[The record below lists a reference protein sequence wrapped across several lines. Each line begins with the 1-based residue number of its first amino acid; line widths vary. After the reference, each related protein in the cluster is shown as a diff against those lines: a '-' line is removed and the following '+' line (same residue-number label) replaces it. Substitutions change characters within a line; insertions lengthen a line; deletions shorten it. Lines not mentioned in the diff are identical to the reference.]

1 MAIKNYFCT
10 MFLKRL
16 NIILSFTILAAIILS
31 CKGYEQILKSRDYK
45 LKLSTAM
52 DYYNGGEYVRAS
64 ALFDQIAPVYKGT
77 IKADTV
83 FYYQAMSYYM
93 QEDYI
98 LSGHYFKTLA
108 TDYPNSI
115 YAEECDF
122 MTGFCYYKLSPK
134 PSLDQESTVNAI
146 TSFQLFMLKYP
157 YSTRT
162 KEAQSYINEMRDKLV
177 EKSYL
182 NAKLYY
188 NLGDYKAS
196 IIALKNSLN
205 EFPDTKYRE
214 ELLFLIL
221 KSSYLLAD
229 NSVISKR
236 KARFQDAV
244 DEYYTFIS
252 EFPDSKYKKEAQKMY
267 ETSMNI
273 AGTKEQ
279 L

>member
-1 MAIKNYFCT
+1 MAINNYFCT

-31 CKGYEQILKSRDYK
+31 CRGYEQILKSRDYK
-45 LKLSTAM
+45 LKLSTAL
-52 DYYNGGEYVRAS
+52 DYYNTGEYVKAS
-64 ALFDQIAPVYKGT
+64 TLFDQIAPIYKGT

-93 QEDYI
+93 QRDYI
-98 LSGHYFKTLA
+98 LSGHYFNTLA
-108 TDYPNSI
+108 SDYPKSVF
-115 YAEECDF
+115 AEEADF
-122 MTGFCYYKLSPK
+122 MTGYCYYKLSPK
-134 PSLDQESTVNAI
+134 PSLDQENTVSAI
-146 TSFQLFMLKYP
+146 TSFQLFMIQYP
-157 YSTRT
+157 SSPRI
-162 KEAQSYINEMRDKLV
+162 KDAQTYIIEMRDKLV

-182 NAKLYY
+182 NAKLYF
-188 NLGDYKAS
+188 NMGDYKAS

-229 NSVISKR
+229 NSVYSKR
-236 KARFQDAV
+236 KERFQDAV

-252 EFPDSKYKKEAQKMY
+252 EFPESKYKKEAQKMY
-267 ETSMNI
+267 ETSMNL
-273 AGTKEQ
+273 AGTKDQ

>member
-1 MAIKNYFCT
+1 
-10 MFLKRL
+10 MFSKRL

-52 DYYNGGEYVRAS
+52 DYYNTGEYVRAS

-83 FYYQAMSYYM
+83 FYYQAMSYYN
-93 QEDYI
+93 QRDYI
-98 LSGHYFKTLA
+98 LSGHYFNSLA
-108 TDYPNSI
+108 TDYPNSV
-115 YAEECDF
+115 YAEEADF
-122 MTGFCYYKLSPK
+122 MTGYCYYKLSPK
-134 PSLDQESTVNAI
+134 PSLDQESTANAI
-146 TSFQLFMLKYP
+146 TTFQLFMIKYP
-157 YSTRT
+157 SSPRV
-162 KEAQSYINEMRDKLV
+162 KEAQTYINEMRDKLV

-182 NAKLYY
+182 NAKLYF
-188 NLGDYKAS
+188 NMGDYKAS
-196 IIALKNSLN
+196 MIALKNSLN

-229 NSVISKR
+229 NSVYSKR
-236 KARFQDAV
+236 KERFQDTV

-273 AGTKEQ
+273 AGTKDQ

>member
-1 MAIKNYFCT
+1 
-10 MFLKRL
+10 MFLKRI
-16 NIILSFTILAAIILS
+16 NILLSFTILTTIILS

-45 LKLSTAM
+45 LKLATAM
-52 DYYNGGEYVRAS
+52 DYYNTEEYVRAS
-64 ALFDQIAPVYKGT
+64 TLFDQIAPVYRGT

-93 QEDYI
+93 QRDYI
-98 LSGHYFKTLA
+98 LSGHYFNALA
-108 TDYPNSI
+108 TDYPNSVFS
-115 YAEECDF
+115 EEADF
-122 MTGFCYYKLSPK
+122 MAGFCYYKLSPK
-134 PSLDQESTVNAI
+134 PSLDQEGTVNAI
-146 TSFQLFMLKYP
+146 TAFQLFMIKYP
-157 YSTRT
+157 SSPRV
-162 KEAQSYINEMRDKLV
+162 KEAQAYIEEMRNKLV
-177 EKSYL
+177 EKSFL

-229 NSVISKR
+229 NSIISKR
-236 KARFQDAV
+236 KERFQDAV

-252 EFPDSKYKKEAQKMY
+252 EFPESKYNKEAQKMY
-267 ETSMNI
+267 EISTNI
-273 AGTKEQ
+273 AGTKDQ

>member
-1 MAIKNYFCT
+1 

-52 DYYNGGEYVRAS
+52 DYYNSGEYVRAA

-83 FYYQAMSYYM
+83 FYYQAMCYYM

-98 LSGHYFKTLA
+98 LSGHYFDNLA
-108 TDYPNSI
+108 TDYPNSV

-122 MTGFCYYKLSPK
+122 MKGFCYYKLSPK
-134 PSLDQESTVNAI
+134 PSLDQENTVNAI
-146 TSFQLFMLKYP
+146 TAFQMFMIQYP
-157 YSTRT
+157 SSTRIR
-162 KEAQSYINEMRDKLV
+162 EAQTYINEMRDKLV
-177 EKSYL
+177 EKSFL

-214 ELLFLIL
+214 ELLYLVL

-229 NSVISKR
+229 NSVISK
-236 KARFQDAV
+236 KKERFQDAV

-252 EFPDSKYKKEAQKMY
+252 EFPESKYKKEAQKMY
-267 ETSMNI
+267 EISMNN
-273 AGTKEQ
+273 AGTQEQ
-279 L
+279 P

>member
-1 MAIKNYFCT
+1 MAINNYFCT
-10 MFLKRL
+10 MFLKRPY
-16 NIILSFTILAAIILS
+16 IILSFIILSAVILS
-31 CKGYEQILKSRDYK
+31 CKGYEQVLKSRDYK
-45 LKLSTAM
+45 LKLATAM
-52 DYYNGGEYVRAS
+52 EYYNTEEYVRAS
-64 ALFDQIAPVYKGT
+64 TLFDQIAPIYRGT

-83 FYYQAMSYYM
+83 FYYQAKSYYM
-93 QEDYI
+93 QRDYI
-98 LSGHYFKTLA
+98 LSGHYFNALA
-108 TDYPNSI
+108 TDYPNSV
-115 YAEECDF
+115 YAEEADF
-122 MTGFCYYKLSPK
+122 LTGYCYYKLSPK

-146 TSFQLFMLKYP
+146 TALQLFMIKYP
-157 YSTRT
+157 SSPRI
-162 KEAQSYINEMRDKLV
+162 KDAQMHIEEMRNKLV
-177 EKSYL
+177 EKSFL

-229 NSVISKR
+229 NSIYSKR
-236 KARFQDAV
+236 KERFQDTV

-252 EFPDSKYKKEAQKMY
+252 EFPDSKYMKEAEKMY
-267 ETSMNI
+267 EVSTNI
-273 AGTKEQ
+273 AGTQDQ

>member
-1 MAIKNYFCT
+1 
-10 MFLKRL
+10 MFLKRPY
-16 NIILSFTILAAIILS
+16 IILSFIILSAVILS
-31 CKGYEQILKSRDYK
+31 CKGYEQVLKSRDYK
-45 LKLSTAM
+45 LKLATAM
-52 DYYNGGEYVRAS
+52 EYYNTEEYVRAS
-64 ALFDQIAPVYKGT
+64 TLFDQIAPIYRGT

-83 FYYQAMSYYM
+83 FYYQAKSYYM
-93 QEDYI
+93 QRDYI
-98 LSGHYFKTLA
+98 LSGHYFNALA
-108 TDYPNSI
+108 TDYPNSV
-115 YAEECDF
+115 YAEEADF
-122 MTGFCYYKLSPK
+122 LTGYCYYKLSPK

-146 TSFQLFMLKYP
+146 TALQLFMIKYP
-157 YSTRT
+157 SSPRI
-162 KEAQSYINEMRDKLV
+162 KDAQMHIEEMRNKLV
-177 EKSYL
+177 EKSFL

-229 NSVISKR
+229 NSIYSKR
-236 KARFQDAV
+236 KERFQDTV

-252 EFPDSKYKKEAQKMY
+252 EFPDSKYMKEAEKMY
-267 ETSMNI
+267 EVSTNI
-273 AGTKEQ
+273 AGTQDQ

>member
-1 MAIKNYFCT
+1 MTTKNYFCT
-10 MFLKRL
+10 MFLKKL
-16 NIILSFTILAAIILS
+16 NIILSFTILAAVILS

-45 LKLSTAM
+45 LKLATAM
-52 DYYNGGEYVRAS
+52 DYYKTEEYVRA
-64 ALFDQIAPVYKGT
+64 ATLFDQIAPIYRGT

-93 QEDYI
+93 QRDYI
-98 LSGHYFKTLA
+98 LSGHYFNTLA
-108 TDYPNSI
+108 TDYPNSVF
-115 YAEECDF
+115 AEECDF

-134 PSLDQESTVNAI
+134 PALDQESTANAI
-146 TSFQLFMLKYP
+146 TAFQLFMIKYP
-157 YSTRT
+157 SSQRT
-162 KEAQSYINEMRDKLV
+162 KEAQLYINEMRDKLV

-188 NLGDYKAS
+188 NMGDYKAS

-229 NSVISKR
+229 NSVISK
-236 KARFQDAV
+236 KKERFQDTV

-252 EFPDSKYKKEAQKMY
+252 EFPESKYRKEAQKMY
-267 ETSMNI
+267 ETSMNN
-273 AGTKEQ
+273 AGTKDQ